1 MKLFFA
7 YSPGLLILTAFALA
21 LAGMPDAAVGS
32 LALAV
37 TIYIKHTSADVF
49 ASQIVLDD
57 CLRRII
63 ALEASAG
70 IGADEPLPR

>member
-1 MKLFFA
+1 MKLFF
-7 YSPGLLILTAFALA
+7 GLFTWAAIFAAFALA

-49 ASQIVLDD
+49 TSQIVVDD

-63 ALEASAG
+63 ALEQSAV
-70 IGADEPLPR
+70 DRCQ

>member
-1 MKLFFA
+1 ML
-7 YSPGLLILTAFALA
+7 
-21 LAGMPDAAVGS
+21 DAAVGS

-49 ASQIVLDD
+49 TAQIVLAD

-63 ALEASAG
+63 ALEESAG
-70 IGADEPLPR
+70 IDADESAATLASPFLLR